1 MTLHWRA
8 EGKLEYTN
16 LLFVPSMPP
25 FDLFHPERKHGMKL
39 YVRRVFITD
48 ECEELVPRWLR
59 FVRGLVDSE
68 DLPLNVSREML
79 QNNPMLARMRTSI
92 TKRILNELA
101 KKADKAPDEYASF
114 WDNFGAV
121 LKEGLYE
128 DADQRDTI
136 VKLLRFRSTAS
147 EDQIS
152 LADYMGRL
160 KDGQQA
166 IYYITGEEIEA
177 LRRSPQ
183 LEGFAARGIEVL
195 LLTDPIDEFWIPAVG
210 TYEEKEF
217 KSVTRAGADL
227 GDIPVTASEG
237 DAETD
242 DKAEPADPGRI
253 DSLIALF
260 KLTLDDE
267 VKDVRTSERLTDS
280 AACLVADDG
289 DLDIHMERLLK
300 QHRQLDTSSKRI
312 LEINPKHDLIRTLAE
327 AVGKDGTNDRVND
340 AARLVLDQ
348 ARILEG
354 EPLPDPTA
362 FSRRLSEALAR
373 GLAV

>member
-1 MTLHWRA
+1 
-8 EGKLEYTN
+8 
-16 LLFVPSMPP
+16 
-25 FDLFHPERKHGMKL
+25 
-39 YVRRVFITD
+39 
-48 ECEELVPRWLR
+48 
-59 FVRGLVDSE
+59 
-68 DLPLNVSREML
+68 
-79 QNNPMLARMRTSI
+79 
-92 TKRILNELA
+92 
-101 KKADKAPDEYASF
+101 
-114 WDNFGAV
+114 
-121 LKEGLYE
+121 
-128 DADQRDTI
+128 
-136 VKLLRFRSTAS
+136 
-147 EDQIS
+147 
-152 LADYMGRL
+152 MGRI

-183 LEGFAARGIEVL
+183 LEGFAARAIEVL

-210 TYEEKEF
+210 KYEEKEF

-227 GDIPVTASEG
+227 GDIPVTASED
-237 DAETD
+237 DADTD
-242 DKAEPADPGRI
+242 DKDEPVDAGRI

-260 KLTLDDE
+260 KLALDDE

-312 LEINPKHDLIRTLAE
+312 LEINPKHALIRTLAE

>member
-1 MTLHWRA
+1 
-8 EGKLEYTN
+8 
-16 LLFVPSMPP
+16 
-25 FDLFHPERKHGMKL
+25 
-39 YVRRVFITD
+39 
-48 ECEELVPRWLR
+48 
-59 FVRGLVDSE
+59 
-68 DLPLNVSREML
+68 
-79 QNNPMLARMRTSI
+79 MRTSI
-92 TKRILNELA
+92 TKRVLNELG
-101 KKADKAPDEYASF
+101 KKANKASDEYASF

-128 DADQRDTI
+128 DADHRDAI
-136 VKLLRFRSTAS
+136 IKLLRFRSTTG
-147 EDQIS
+147 EELVS
-152 LADYMGRL
+152 LADYIGRI
-160 KDGQQA
+160 KEGQQA
-166 IYYITGEEIEA
+166 IYYITGEEIES

-183 LEGFAARGIEVL
+183 LEGFAARDIEVL

-210 TYEEKEF
+210 KFDDKEF

-227 GDIPVTASEG
+227 GDIPVTDGEEAK
-237 DAETD
+237 TD
-242 DKAEPADPGRI
+242 DEAEPADPGRI

-280 AACLVADDG
+280 AACLVADEG

-348 ARILEG
+348 ARIIEG
-354 EPLPDPTA
+354 EPLPDPAA